1 VAIAK
6 RIEQERNGMIKVQE
20 VTKNYDA
27 TRALESVSF
36 EVKQGEIVGL
46 LGPNG
51 AGKTSLIK
59 ILCGY
64 FEPTGGEVTIDG
76 VDVAEDPLSTRRNLG
91 YLPENAPLYPEMV
104 VQEYL
109 WMMAELRNVPLDRRK
124 AALERAVRD
133 TGLSSV
139 LLRPIGQLSKGFRQ
153 RVGLAQA
160 ILHEP
165 KILILDEPTSG
176 LDPSQI
182 AEFRHLIRRLA
193 ADRKTTVVIS
203 THILSEVEQTCE
215 RVLLLI
221 NGKLRADSDLKAL
234 TTTNQAR
241 VSFARG
247 VDAEAI
253 LKTLAGKKGV
263 SRADLLQRD
272 DQAVTLRVDGEQGVD
287 LGELVYECA
296 REHGW
301 PLRELARNIRTLESV
316 FRELSSGLEGQAS

>member
-1 VAIAK
+1 
-6 RIEQERNGMIKVQE
+6 MITVQE

-27 TRALESVSF
+27 TRALDSVSF

-51 AGKTSLIK
+51 AGKTSLLK

-64 FEPTGGEVTIDG
+64 FEPTSGRVDIGG
-76 VDVAEDPLSTRRNLG
+76 VDVLADPLSARRFLG

-109 WMMAELRNVPLDRRK
+109 WMMAELRGVPEGQRK
-124 AALERAVRD
+124 AALERAIRD

-139 LLRPIGQLSKGFRQ
+139 LLRPIGELSKGYRQ

-182 AEFRHLIRRLA
+182 AEFRNLIRRLA
-193 ADRKTTVVIS
+193 EQRKTTVVLS
-203 THILSEVEQTCE
+203 THILGEVEQTCE

-221 NGKLRADSDLKAL
+221 NGKLKADSQLKAL
-234 TTTNQAR
+234 TATNQAR
-241 VSFARG
+241 VSFGKGA
-247 VDAEAI
+247 DAEAI
-253 LKTLAGKKGV
+253 QRMLSSQKGV
-263 SRADLLQRD
+263 SKAALVQRGD
-272 DQAVTLRVDGEQGVD
+272 EEVTLRVDGEQGVD
-287 LGELVYECA
+287 LGEIVYDCA
-296 REHGW
+296 RQHGW
-301 PLRELARNIRTLESV
+301 PLRELAKNIRTLESV

>member
-1 VAIAK
+1 
-6 RIEQERNGMIKVQE
+6 MIRVQE

-27 TRALESVSF
+27 TKALENVSF

-64 FEPTGGEVTIDG
+64 FEPTAGQVTIDG
-76 VDVAEDPLSTRRNLG
+76 VDVTEDPISARRNLG
-91 YLPENAPLYPEMV
+91 YLPENAPLYPEML

-109 WMMAELRNVPLDRRK
+109 WMMAELRCVPLEKRK
-124 AALERAVRD
+124 GALERAIRD
-133 TGLSSV
+133 IGLSSV

-160 ILHEP
+160 MLHEP
-165 KILILDEPTSG
+165 SILILDEPTSG
-176 LDPSQI
+176 LDPAQI
-182 AEFRHLIRRLA
+182 AEFRNLVRRLA
-193 ADRKTTVVIS
+193 GQRQTTVMLS
-203 THILSEVEQTCE
+203 THILTEVEQTCE

-221 NGKLRADSDLKAL
+221 NGKLRADSNLKAL

-241 VSFARG
+241 ISFGKGADG
-247 VDAEAI
+247 EAI
-253 LKTLAGKKGV
+253 QRALAAKKGV
-263 SRADLLQRD
+263 SRADLLPR
-272 DQAVTLRVDGEQGVD
+272 AEAEVSLRLEGEQGID
-287 LGELVYECA
+287 LGEVVYDCA

-301 PLRELARNIRTLESV
+301 PLRELAKNIRTLESV
-316 FRELSSGLEGQAS
+316 FRELSSGLEGQPS